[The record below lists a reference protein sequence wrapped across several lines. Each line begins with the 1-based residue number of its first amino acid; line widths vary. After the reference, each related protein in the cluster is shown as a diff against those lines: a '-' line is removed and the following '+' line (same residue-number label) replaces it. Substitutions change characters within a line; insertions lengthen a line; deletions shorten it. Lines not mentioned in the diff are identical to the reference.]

1 MFTRKM
7 ENIRTKLLEL
17 ISSAD
22 SIVITT
28 HISPDGD
35 GYCAALALQRI
46 ISFLGKN
53 SLLVTDNDDLS
64 RYNYLRD
71 GKGNE
76 TRFAMLNVEDL
87 NFALAIVL
95 DCNSYD
101 RLGDRRALIE
111 KAQLTVVL
119 DHHEKENNLIPAEL
133 SYIEPAFACVGE
145 MLYALFE
152 PEILEMPDADCLF
165 VSNCLYTTILND
177 TNNFVNANTDA
188 AVFIFASKLAY
199 LGIKPNEQYRHFFM
213 NHSAEEMRY
222 IGETL
227 ATIELYYQ
235 RRILTMYS
243 TTAMSRDN
251 NIDPESIMNATRWVQ
266 GIKGIEVIIYLR
278 EEQEGVYKI
287 SLRSETVDVNKI
299 AVPYGGG
306 GHKQAA
312 GCYLYGKLD
321 EAKEKLLKDVIN
333 AIADPKE

>member
-7 ENIRTKLLEL
+7 EDIRNKLLKL

-22 SIVITT
+22 RIVITT
-28 HISPDGD
+28 HINPDGD

-46 ISFLGKN
+46 ISYLGKN

-64 RYNYLRD
+64 RYNYLQD
-71 GKGNE
+71 GKSNE
-76 TRFAMLNVEDL
+76 KRFDMLKAEDL
-87 NFALAIVL
+87 NFGLAIVL
-95 DCNSYD
+95 DCNSYN
-101 RLGDRRALIE
+101 RLGDRRALID

-133 SYIEPAFACVGE
+133 SHIEPSFACVGE

-152 PEILEMPDADCLF
+152 PEILEMPNSDCLF
-165 VSNCLYTTILND
+165 IGNCLYTTILND

-188 AVFIFASKLAY
+188 AVFIFASKLVS
-199 LGIKPNEQYRHFFM
+199 LGIKPNEQYRNFFLQ
-213 NHSAEEMRY
+213 HSAEEMRY

-227 ATIELYYQ
+227 ATLELHYQ

-243 TTAMSRDN
+243 TVAMSKEN

-278 EEQEGVYKI
+278 KEKEGVYKI

-299 AVPYGGG
+299 AVLYGGG

-312 GCYLYGKLD
+312 GCYLYGKLE

-333 AIADPKE
+333 AIANPKE

>member
-1 MFTRKM
+1 MFTRRM
-7 ENIRTKLLEL
+7 EDIRNKLLKL

-22 SIVITT
+22 RIVITT
-28 HISPDGD
+28 HINPDGD

-46 ISFLGKN
+46 ISYLGKN

-64 RYNYLRD
+64 RYNYLQD
-71 GKGNE
+71 GKSNE
-76 TRFAMLNVEDL
+76 KRFDMLKAEDL
-87 NFALAIVL
+87 NFGLAIVL
-95 DCNSYD
+95 DCNSYN
-101 RLGDRRALIE
+101 RLGDRRALID

-133 SYIEPAFACVGE
+133 SYIEPSFACVGE

-152 PEILEMPDADCLF
+152 PEILEMPNSDCLF
-165 VSNCLYTTILND
+165 IGNCLYTTILND

-188 AVFIFASKLAY
+188 AVFIFASKLVS
-199 LGIKPNEQYRHFFM
+199 LGIKPNEQYRNFFLQ
-213 NHSAEEMRY
+213 HSAEEMRY

-227 ATIELYYQ
+227 ATLELHYQ

-243 TTAMSRDN
+243 TVAMSKEN

-278 EEQEGVYKI
+278 EEKEGVYKI

-299 AVPYGGG
+299 AVLYGGG

-312 GCYLYGKLD
+312 GCYLYGKLE
-321 EAKEKLLKDVIN
+321 EAKEKLLKDVIK
-333 AIADPKE
+333 AIAYPKE

>member
-1 MFTRKM
+1 M
-7 ENIRTKLLEL
+7 EDIRNKLLKL

-22 SIVITT
+22 RIVITT
-28 HISPDGD
+28 HINPDGD

-46 ISFLGKN
+46 ISYLGKN

-64 RYNYLRD
+64 RYNYLQD
-71 GKGNE
+71 GKSNE
-76 TRFAMLNVEDL
+76 KRFDMLKAEDL
-87 NFALAIVL
+87 NFGLAIVL
-95 DCNSYD
+95 DCNSYN
-101 RLGDRRALIE
+101 RLGDRRALID

-133 SYIEPAFACVGE
+133 GYIEPSFACVGE

-152 PEILEMPDADCLF
+152 PEILEMPNSDCLF
-165 VSNCLYTTILND
+165 IGNCLYTTILND

-188 AVFIFASKLAY
+188 AVFIFASKLVS
-199 LGIKPNEQYRHFFM
+199 LGIKPNEQYRNFFLQ
-213 NHSAEEMRY
+213 HSAEEMRY

-227 ATIELYYQ
+227 ATLELHYQ

-243 TTAMSRDN
+243 TVAMSKEN

-278 EEQEGVYKI
+278 EEKEGVYKI

-299 AVPYGGG
+299 AVLYGGG

-312 GCYLYGKLD
+312 GCYLYGKLE
-321 EAKEKLLKDVIN
+321 EAKEKLLKDVIK
-333 AIADPKE
+333 AIAYPKE

>member
-7 ENIRTKLLEL
+7 EDIRNKLLKL

-22 SIVITT
+22 RIVITT
-28 HISPDGD
+28 HINPDGD

-46 ISFLGKN
+46 ISYLGKN

-64 RYNYLRD
+64 RYNYLQD
-71 GKGNE
+71 GKSNE
-76 TRFAMLNVEDL
+76 KRFDMLKAEDL
-87 NFALAIVL
+87 NFGLAIVL
-95 DCNSYD
+95 DCNSYN
-101 RLGDRRALIE
+101 RLGDRRALID

-133 SYIEPAFACVGE
+133 SYIEPSFACVGE

-152 PEILEMPDADCLF
+152 PEILEMPNSDCLF
-165 VSNCLYTTILND
+165 IGNCLYTTILND

-188 AVFIFASKLAY
+188 AVFIFASKLVS
-199 LGIKPNEQYRHFFM
+199 LGIKPNEQYRNFFLQ
-213 NHSAEEMRY
+213 HSAEEMRY

-227 ATIELYYQ
+227 ATLELHYQ

-243 TTAMSRDN
+243 TVAMSKEN

-278 EEQEGVYKI
+278 EEKEGVYKI
-287 SLRSETVDVNKI
+287 SLRSENVDVNKI
-299 AVPYGGG
+299 AVLYGGG

-312 GCYLYGKLD
+312 GCYLYGKLE
-321 EAKEKLLKDVIN
+321 EAKEKLLKDVIK
-333 AIADPKE
+333 AIAYPKE

>member
-7 ENIRTKLLEL
+7 EDIRNKLLKL

-22 SIVITT
+22 RIVITT
-28 HISPDGD
+28 HINPDGD

-46 ISFLGKN
+46 ISYLGKN

-64 RYNYLRD
+64 RYNYLQD
-71 GKGNE
+71 GKSNE
-76 TRFAMLNVEDL
+76 KRFDMLKAEDL
-87 NFALAIVL
+87 NFGLAIVL
-95 DCNSYD
+95 DCNSYN
-101 RLGDRRALIE
+101 RLGDRRALID

-133 SYIEPAFACVGE
+133 SYIEPSFACVGE

-152 PEILEMPDADCLF
+152 PEILEMPNSDCLF
-165 VSNCLYTTILND
+165 IGNCLYTTILND

-188 AVFIFASKLAY
+188 AVFIFASKLVS
-199 LGIKPNEQYRHFFM
+199 LGIKPNEQYRNFFLQ
-213 NHSAEEMRY
+213 HSAEEMRY

-227 ATIELYYQ
+227 ATLELHYQ

-243 TTAMSRDN
+243 TVAMSKEN

-278 EEQEGVYKI
+278 EEKEGVYKI

-299 AVPYGGG
+299 AVLYGGG

-312 GCYLYGKLD
+312 GCYLYGKLE
-321 EAKEKLLKDVIN
+321 EAKEKLLKDVIK
-333 AIADPKE
+333 AIAYPKE

>member
-7 ENIRTKLLEL
+7 EDIRNKLLKL

-22 SIVITT
+22 RIVITT
-28 HISPDGD
+28 HINPDGD

-46 ISFLGKN
+46 ISYLGKN

-64 RYNYLRD
+64 RYNYLQD
-71 GKGNE
+71 GKSNE
-76 TRFAMLNVEDL
+76 KRFDMLKAEDL
-87 NFALAIVL
+87 NFGLAIVL
-95 DCNSYD
+95 DCNSYN
-101 RLGDRRALIE
+101 RLGDRRALID

-133 SYIEPAFACVGE
+133 SHIEPSFACVGE

-152 PEILEMPDADCLF
+152 PEILEMPNSDCLF
-165 VSNCLYTTILND
+165 IGNCLYTTILND

-188 AVFIFASKLAY
+188 AVFIFASKLVS
-199 LGIKPNEQYRHFFM
+199 LGIKPNEQYRNFFLQ
-213 NHSAEEMRY
+213 HSAEEMRY

-227 ATIELYYQ
+227 ATLELHYQ

-243 TTAMSRDN
+243 TVAMSKEN

-278 EEQEGVYKI
+278 EEKEGVYKI

-299 AVPYGGG
+299 AVLYGGG

-312 GCYLYGKLD
+312 GCYLYGKLE

-333 AIADPKE
+333 AIANPKE

>member
-7 ENIRTKLLEL
+7 EDIRNKLLKL

-22 SIVITT
+22 RIVITT
-28 HISPDGD
+28 HINPDGD

-46 ISFLGKN
+46 ISYLGKN

-64 RYNYLRD
+64 RYNYLQD
-71 GKGNE
+71 GKSNE
-76 TRFAMLNVEDL
+76 KRFDLLKAEDL
-87 NFALAIVL
+87 NFGLAIVL
-95 DCNSYD
+95 DCNSYN
-101 RLGDRRALIE
+101 RLGDRRALID

-133 SYIEPAFACVGE
+133 SYIEPSFACVGE

-152 PEILEMPDADCLF
+152 PEILEMPNSDCLF
-165 VSNCLYTTILND
+165 IGNCLYTTILND

-188 AVFIFASKLAY
+188 AVFIFASKLVS
-199 LGIKPNEQYRHFFM
+199 LGIKPNEQYRNFFLQ
-213 NHSAEEMRY
+213 HSAEEMRY

-227 ATIELYYQ
+227 ATLELHYQ

-243 TTAMSRDN
+243 TVAMSKEN

-278 EEQEGVYKI
+278 EEKEGVYKI

-299 AVPYGGG
+299 AVLYGGG

-312 GCYLYGKLD
+312 GCYLYGKLE
-321 EAKEKLLKDVIN
+321 EAKEKLLKDVIK
-333 AIADPKE
+333 AIAYPKE